1 MGRWREP
8 PPRSAKYITAA
19 GYRRLNEEL
28 KYLWK
33 IKRPEVTQAVKEAAA
48 QGDRSENAEYIYG
61 KKQLREIDRRVRYL
75 AKRLEDMT
83 VVDRLPDDHTHV
95 YFGAWVTVCDEAD
108 REYCYRIVGPDEI
121 DDQPGYISV
130 DSPMARQLL
139 KKSVGDEITLQK
151 PDGQEAWYEV
161 LKIEYRPEADS

>member
-19 GYRRLNEEL
+19 GYKRLNEEL

-48 QGDRSENAEYIYG
+48 LGD
-61 KKQLREIDRRVRYL
+61 RYL
-75 AKRLEDMT
+75 AKRLEDIT

-108 REYCYRIVGPDEI
+108 REFCYRIVGPDEI

-139 KKSVGDEITLQK
+139 KKSVGDEITLLK
-151 PDGQEAWYEV
+151 PDGAEVWYEV
-161 LKIEYRPEADS
+161 LKIEYRPETDS